1 MVHPE
6 KRLITTHL
14 PTDFLH
20 VARYFPNTR
29 FSYLCVGGTHVFI
42 SLFFPDC
49 DYIDLCKTRGIGL
62 TAEPSN
68 LREGGYE
75 TELPLIGLSN
85 WTATIGYPI
94 APVLSQF
101 CRTVCVLAVDLK
113 S

>member
-1 MVHPE
+1 MP
-6 KRLITTHL
+6 KL

-20 VARYFPNTR
+20 VPRYFPNTR
-29 FSYLCVGGTHVFI
+29 FSYLCVGGKHVFI
-42 SLFFPDC
+42 TFFPDC

-68 LREGGYE
+68 LREGDYE

-94 APVLSQF
+94 APVPSQF
-101 CRTVCVLAVDLK
+101 CRMVVCVLAVDLK
-113 S
+113 SDAGTM